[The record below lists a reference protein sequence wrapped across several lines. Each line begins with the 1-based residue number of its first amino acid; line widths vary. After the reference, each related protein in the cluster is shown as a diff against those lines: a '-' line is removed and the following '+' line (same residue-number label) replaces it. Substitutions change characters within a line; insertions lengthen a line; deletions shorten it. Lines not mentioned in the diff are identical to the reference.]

1 MDGLTPQSAA
11 PTAPLQGSLEPLSRL
26 RRQLPC
32 EGSLITSPLGEVDF
46 AAGKRR
52 RGCRTRFNPS
62 VTFGDSPVCGAR
74 WMSSATARLRP
85 PPTAAHTAPALAS
98 ATGGGQ
104 ARGPCEGSLGTGGHE
119 VRPYEGDGGTV
130 VGGTGGMGG
139 GCRRGQKKERVDR
152 SFFVGVRPYRWLCRR
167 AWFRSNPACSPT
179 PWGRAY

>member
-104 ARGPCEGSLGTGGHE
+104 ARGPYRGAWGRADTRSAPTGA
-119 VRPYEGDGGTV
+119 
-130 VGGTGGMGG
+130 MGG
-139 GCRRGQKKERVDR
+139 GRGIWHSAFGIRHLYDILWLFL
-152 SFFVGVRPYRWLCRR
+152 FFLPQMLCFDILF
-167 AWFRSNPACSPT
+167 AKCVVL
-179 PWGRAY
+179 WGYSA